1 MSRTHASRL
10 RLAAAAAATVVFAS
24 AASAMDFPALIGQ
37 ADAASGA
44 TVYLVPPMALF
55 RMALDEPQMQSAS
68 CRYTTAA
75 PVAIRA
81 LVGLLR
87 ASDIS
92 GNEVYQ
98 RPDLREG
105 IYLTLADGTQLKLL
119 LQDNFGGKLPVRGV
133 AETSTGGDLQTVSV
147 TARSTLATAVR
158 VWAATHGGTGIGSAC
173 SRQSAVAGPTAPPEM
188 IAPPR

>member
-1 MSRTHASRL
+1 MSRTPASRL
-10 RLAAAAAATVVFAS
+10 RLAAAVACIALSGS
-24 AASAMDFPALIGQ
+24 AAGALDFPALIGQ
-37 ADAASGA
+37 ADTASDA

-55 RMALDEPQMQSAS
+55 RMALDEPRMQSAS
-68 CRYTTAA
+68 CRYTTTDPA
-75 PVAIRA
+75 AIRA

-98 RPDLREG
+98 RPDVREG
-105 IYLTLADGTQLKLL
+105 IYLTLADGTQFKLL

-133 AETSTGGDLQTVSV
+133 AETSNGGDLHTVSV
-147 TARSTLATAVR
+147 TTKSTLATAVR
-158 VWAATHGGTGIGSAC
+158 EWAATRGGAGTGSAC